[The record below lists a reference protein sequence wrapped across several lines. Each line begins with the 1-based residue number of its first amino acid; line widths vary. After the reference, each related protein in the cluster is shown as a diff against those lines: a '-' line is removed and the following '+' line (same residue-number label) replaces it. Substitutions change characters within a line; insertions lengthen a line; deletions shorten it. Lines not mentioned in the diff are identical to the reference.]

1 MKKYID
7 ILLGTFFW
15 GQLGVFEI
23 RSAVLNAEAIRT
35 DLKSVPL

>member
-15 GQLGVFEI
+15 GQLGVF
-23 RSAVLNAEAIRT
+23 ALTAEAIRT
-35 DLKSVPL
+35 DLKSVPP